1 MVPQVPSYLVA
12 HTALFAYGLGSI
24 DGLHDRLGEIRD
36 NVQDTRGEVFA
47 RQTGS
52 RQHHVSDVAPMDFG
66 FGFRQL
72 TQMLQVGGSI
82 VNLTDQADSL
92 RAGWALDRGT
102 TTVTP
107 RAPDGVSQ
115 TRYSAHGFSA
125 WLTWQHHDGW
135 YADAVV
141 GAQRYRGAVDT
152 DLRGRDVARLRANGR
167 LLSVETGYPF
177 SLGAHWSLEPQIQVS
192 WQTLTF
198 QPLRDKDNVVA
209 ALTDA
214 QQLTTRLGLR
224 LRRITEGRL
233 LPYARMDVVGS
244 TGGRGQAVFGTSG
257 NDLTLAGG
265 RAGRQLRMGA
275 GLVANPRAN
284 LQLYGEGTWR
294 TAIGNHGFRG
304 WAGNL
309 GVRLTF

>member
-1 MVPQVPSYLVA
+1 
-12 HTALFAYGLGSI
+12 LFAYGLGTI
-24 DGLHDRLGEIRD
+24 DGLHDRLGEIRETHAG
-36 NVQDTRGEVFA
+36 TRGEVFA

-52 RQHHVSDVAPMDFG
+52 RQHYASDVAPMDFG
-66 FGFRQL
+66 FGFRQS

-82 VNLTDQADSL
+82 LSLTENTDSL

-107 RAPDGVSQ
+107 SAPDGVSH
-115 TRYSAHGFSA
+115 TRYSAGGFSA
-125 WLTWQHHDGW
+125 WLTWQRHDGW
-135 YADAVV
+135 YVDAVA

-214 QQLTTRLGLR
+214 QQLTTRLGAR
-224 LRRITEGRL
+224 LRRTTNGRL
-233 LPYARMDVVGS
+233 IPYARVDLVGS
-244 TGGRGQAVFGTSG
+244 TGGRGHAVFDTPG
-257 NDLTLAGG
+257 DELTLAGG
-265 RAGRQLRMGA
+265 QAGRQLRMGA
-275 GLVANPRAN
+275 GLVANPLAN

-294 TAIGNHGFRG
+294 TAIGSHGFRG

-309 GVRLTF
+309 GVRLSF